1 MIRPDQTKA
10 VRSINIQQAK
20 THLSRLIEDA
30 VAGEVAVGLNAVIL
44 SDNVGHVIS
53 FEREHFEAIIAAYS
67 EFTKREAER

>member
-1 MIRPDQTKA
+1 MAPR
-10 VRSINIQQAK
+10 RSIISITVIWQ
-20 THLSRLIEDA
+20 DA